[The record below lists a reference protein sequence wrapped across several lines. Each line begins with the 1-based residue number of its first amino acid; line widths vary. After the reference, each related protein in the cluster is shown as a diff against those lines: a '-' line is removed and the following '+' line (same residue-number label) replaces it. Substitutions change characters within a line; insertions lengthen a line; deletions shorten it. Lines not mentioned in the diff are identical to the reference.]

1 MTSYLYSPSMPDEQR
16 SLLRRCF
23 TLAVE
28 AFLLR
33 FSGTQLA
40 AWAGNPRAVSPC
52 GQLPVPST
60 PVPVQQGA
68 LAHSNYSIDS
78 RVRGTKKAAYHAS
91 LRPFLP
97 TARSLILTHILQ
109 LGFMKQ
115 RERPGATV
123 DWFTNTSMM
132 IGFSGLPKKMWVRIR
147 ARSRGTPGREG

>member
-1 MTSYLYSPSMPDEQR
+1 MGKRQAWKAGACVCTPSQLDSCCQEPLQLHGTTHQGSMTSYLYSPSMPDEQR
-16 SLLRRCF
+16 CLLRRCF

-68 LAHSNYSIDS
+68 LAHSNCSIDS
-78 RVRGTKKAAYHAS
+78 RVWGTIKAAYHAS

-97 TARSLILTHILQ
+97 TARS
-109 LGFMKQ
+109 
-115 RERPGATV
+115 RV
-123 DWFTNTSMM
+123 
-132 IGFSGLPKKMWVRIR
+132 
-147 ARSRGTPGREG
+147 TPWREG